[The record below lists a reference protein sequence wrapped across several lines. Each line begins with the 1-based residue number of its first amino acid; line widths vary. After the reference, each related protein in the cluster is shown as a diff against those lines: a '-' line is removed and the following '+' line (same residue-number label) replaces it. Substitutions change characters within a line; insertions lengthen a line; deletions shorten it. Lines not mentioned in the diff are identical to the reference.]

1 LAWGVM
7 SPSSTTP
14 TQIYFENLSQV
25 ETYTVYWVDFAGV
38 EKKYYTL
45 TPLESYTQNTYLW
58 HIWVVRDSQRNIA
71 TTYTSLYNWDV
82 VSVGIKS
89 LPVETKRA
97 EVSTMPILASGMGI
111 YKIISKPTIFSK
123 YDLCSSWLKLKS
135 KNGRR
140 NIKIQTN
147 TMGIL
152 YASEVTKESQNEIW
166 LTNVYSPQEKKYY
179 NKNQHVVVQCN

>member
-111 YKIISKPTIFSK
+111 YKIISKPTIFS
-123 YDLCSSWLKLKS
+123 Y
-135 KNGRR
+135 KN
-140 NIKIQTN
+140 
-147 TMGIL
+147 
-152 YASEVTKESQNEIW
+152 
-166 LTNVYSPQEKKYY
+166 PDKYY
-179 NKNQHVVVQCN
+179 GHTLCIRSYKRITEWNMAYQCIFTTGKEIL